1 MILLIAASWIPEITG
16 VSHHAWPLSWV
27 IYRSCLSGPASLD
40 GCVRV
45 CVCVC
50 VCVCVRACARVQN
63 VVTSMARE
71 GIFVKSTSGLLPTH
85 LLSIYPSVRA

>member
-27 IYRSCLSGPASLD
+27 IFRSCLSGPASLD
-40 GCVRV
+40 GCVRARV

-50 VCVCVRACARVQN
+50 VCVCVR
-63 VVTSMARE
+63 
-71 GIFVKSTSGLLPTH
+71 
-85 LLSIYPSVRA
+85 VRARAKRSHIHGQRGNFCQKHIWALTNTSPKHLS